1 MVKELYHDV
10 LLIIAFKNFLVN
22 SLIIFSSSDTA
33 AFIENEKGNGGEAI
47 PLLVQTDKVDTD
59 ETASTQPAEN
69 TSSETSPTPITES
82 TENDDAKDRKGSDIM
97 DSGLKLDFK
106 YIDGV
111 ESKDTSL
118 EDVQDM
124 DQGEANAEITGHNS
138 YLETDIDTA
147 QKTED

>member
-1 MVKELYHDV
+1 MR
-10 LLIIAFKNFLVN
+10 FKKFLDN
-22 SLIIFSSSDTA
+22 SLITFSFSGTA
-33 AFIENEKGNGGEAI
+33 DFIENEKENGGEAI
-47 PLLVQTDKVDTD
+47 PLLVQTDKVSTD

-69 TSSETSPTPITES
+69 TSSETSPTPIAES
-82 TENDDAKDRKGSDIM
+82 TENDDTKDTKGSDIM

-118 EDVQDM
+118 EDVRDT